1 MPDIIPEPTS
11 EPALLITRPAAGV
24 VLVTLNRPARLNAI
38 TVGMFAELEAL
49 AMSLAQDDSA
59 RVLVLTGAGRG
70 FSAGYDLDEA
80 KELPHLTAID
90 MLERQEAAA
99 RALVGI
105 RTLRLPVIA
114 AVNGPA
120 AGGGFSLALAADIR
134 IAAPTATF
142 VASFVRIG
150 LSAGDLGLSWLLP
163 RVIGSGR
170 ANEIALT
177 GRTVRA
183 DEAADIGL
191 VSRIVPAES
200 LLESAMETAAAIV
213 GNSPSGVKF
222 SKRALQHNL
231 EIGSYAAA
239 IEFES
244 RGQALLTRTS
254 DMAEAL
260 TAFIE
265 KRPPEFTGR

>member
-1 MPDIIPEPTS
+1 MTAHQPTVVV
-11 EPALLITRPAAGV
+11 TRPAPGV
-24 VLVTLNRPARLNAI
+24 VLATLSRPERLNAI
-38 TVGMFAELEAL
+38 TVGMFAELEEL
-49 AMSLAQDDSA
+49 AASLARDEHV

-70 FSAGYDLDEA
+70 FSSGYDLDEA
-80 KELPHLTAID
+80 KELPQLTAMG
-90 MLERQEAAA
+90 MLARQEAAA
-99 RALVGI
+99 RALVG
-105 RTLRLPVIA
+105 LRSLPIPVVA

-134 IAAPTATF
+134 LASPTATF

-170 ANEIALT
+170 AAEITLT
-177 GRTVRA
+177 GRAVDA
-183 DEAADIGL
+183 AEAERIGL
-191 VSRIVPAES
+191 VSRVVPAES
-200 LLESAMETAAAIV
+200 LLEEALATAAAIV
-213 GNSPSGVKF
+213 GNSPSGVRF

-239 IEFES
+239 VEYES
-244 RGQALLTRTS
+244 RGQALLSRTA

-260 TAFIE
+260 DAFLNR
-265 KRPPEFTGR
+265 RPPEFTGQ

>member
-1 MPDIIPEPTS
+1 MTSTAPADQPEPS
-11 EPALLITRPAAGV
+11 LVVTRPAPGV
-24 VLVTLNRPARLNAI
+24 VLATMNRPRRLNAI
-38 TVGMFAELEAL
+38 TVEMFAELEGLAAAL
-49 AMSLAQDDSA
+49 ATDDSA

-90 MLERQEAAA
+90 MLERQEGAA

-105 RTLRLPVIA
+105 RALRIPVVA

-170 ANEIALT
+170 ASEIALT

-183 DEAADIGL
+183 DEALDIGL
-191 VSRIVPAES
+191 VTRVVPAEQ
-200 LLESAMETAAAIV
+200 LLDSAMETATAIV

-244 RGQALLTRTS
+244 RGQVLLTRTA

-260 TAFIE
+260 AAFVE